1 MIGLPTYTNSF
12 IGLLR
17 YVPTFYQKKKYIYI
31 YRERER
37 EREKE
42 RGVTEH
48 PCNRYLKKKYVTSQF
63 TNTFFHLPNKF
74 VARQFNLAINGRPKI
89 TNKLLAIEGW
99 KENSSRRKSLVH
111 K

>member
-12 IGLLR
+12 MSFKVRSHILS
-17 YVPTFYQKKKYIYI
+17 KKKNIYI
-31 YRERER
+31 YREREL
-37 EREKE
+37 
-42 RGVTEH
+42 GVTEQ
-48 PCNRYLKKKYVTSQF
+48 PCNRYLKKQYVTSQF
-63 TNTFFHLPNKF
+63 TDTFFHLPTKF

-99 KENSSRRKSLVH
+99 KENSSRRKRLVY